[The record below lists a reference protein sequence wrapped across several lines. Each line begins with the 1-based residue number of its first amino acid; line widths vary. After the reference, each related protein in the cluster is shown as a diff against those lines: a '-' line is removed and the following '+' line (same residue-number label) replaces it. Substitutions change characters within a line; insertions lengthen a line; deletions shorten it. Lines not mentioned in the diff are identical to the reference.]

1 MATPGSRPPKAPPGG
16 PYLSAALVCERVIQE
31 QDGVLTA
38 IRIIDRII
46 QSAIGVEAP
55 DEMPSFGVNIT
66 LLVVLKAG
74 AARGR
79 HQVRITIEAPSG
91 EQMPQEATLPV
102 LLEGEERGVNL
113 ILTLGFLAEQEGL
126 YWFNVYFGDQDTL
139 LTRVPLR
146 IVYQP
151 QRLGVSTGPAE

>member
-1 MATPGSRPPKAPPGG
+1 MPPLP
-16 PYLSAALVCERVIQE
+16 
-31 QDGVLTA
+31 
-38 IRIIDRII
+38 
-46 QSAIGVEAP
+46 
-55 DEMPSFGVNIT
+55 VNIT

-74 AARGR
+74 SARGR
-79 HQVRITIEAPSG
+79 HQVRITMEAPSG

-113 ILTLGFLAEQEGL
+113 VLNLGFQAEQEGL
-126 YWFNVYFGDQDTL
+126 YWFDVHFGDQNVL

-151 QRLGVSTGPAE
+151 QRFGVSTGPIE